1 MSTDRLTDMNLAKLR
16 VEGSAQSNAPMRD
29 QVSVV
34 IQPTGRSGWS
44 LYGGPPCIDAI
55 PENVLAQI
63 WEFYAAEGLDDA
75 RRTGAH
81 FKVEV
86 RNADPSIVERY
97 PLPSDFDVQR
107 IPEMFAL
114 LEVLQTRFICDKH
127 YARGDPSYAYIEV
140 VFSPEADC
148 RMAWEFGCHCVSDV
162 SSERLHSSSGESLS
176 SEARHAAASEW
187 TTGSELRLM
196 TTFSQ
201 LKAEQKRRYMKNR
214 PVGGS
219 FLATE
224 SSSDMEDDS
233 ATFPAPP
240 AHLSSAAP
248 ERCNITNARSNSA
261 AEAGKLR
268 NLSLRMNNVS
278 LQGRV
283 EESDPCWPDLT
294 DVVPRRILDSMYDC
308 FSPPHPHL
316 DPAVKYSV
324 ELTFPLTRR
333 ADAKH
338 YAKNVPKQVLRT
350 VYDFCKDNIKPDEDL
365 PVGPILGGH
374 QGAAHDRGL
383 DPSRLVKFNCEPQ
396 KPDQV
401 VVMLDF
407 GRPATDMECVETAGR
422 KDR

>member
-1 MSTDRLTDMNLAKLR
+1 MSTDRLTDLNLAKLR
-16 VEGSAQSNAPMRD
+16 VEGSAQSNAPVRD

-63 WEFYAAEGLDDA
+63 WGFYAAEGLDDA
-75 RRTGAH
+75 RRTEAH

-127 YARGDPSYAYIEV
+127 YARGDPSYAYIELI
-140 VFSPEADC
+140 FSPEADC
-148 RMAWEFGCHCVSDV
+148 RVAWEFGCHCVSDA
-162 SSERLHSSSGESLS
+162 SSERPHSSSSESLS

-187 TTGSELRLM
+187 TTASELRQM
-196 TTFSQ
+196 TRFSQ
-201 LKAEQKRRYMKNR
+201 LEAEQKRRYMKSR
-214 PVGGS
+214 PMEGS
-219 FLATE
+219 FLTTE
-224 SSSDMEDDS
+224 SSSDTEDDS
-233 ATFPAPP
+233 ATFPAQP

-248 ERCNITNARSNSA
+248 KRCNMTNARSNSA
-261 AEAGKLR
+261 AEAGQLR
-268 NLSLRMNNVS
+268 NVSLRMKNVS

-283 EESDPCWPDLT
+283 TESDPCWPDLT

-308 FSPPHPHL
+308 FSPPHAHL
-316 DPAVKYSV
+316 DPAVKYSI

-333 ADAKH
+333 ADAEH
-338 YAKNVPKQVLRT
+338 YAEKIPKQVLRT

-365 PVGPILGGH
+365 PTGPILGGH
-374 QGAAHDRGL
+374 QGNAHDRGL
-383 DPSRLVKFNCEPQ
+383 DPSRLVKFRCEPQ

-407 GRPATDMECVETAGR
+407 DRPATDM
-422 KDR
+422 